1 MKKVLLLFSLIICF
15 MICGCAKNTEEEVLS
30 KFSKK
35 IENAKSYYLTGTLEM
50 VNNETS
56 YTYDVNV
63 SYTKDNNFKV
73 SLKNQSNDHEQI
85 ILRNEDGVYV
95 ITPSLNKS
103 FKFQSEWP
111 YNNSQAYLLQTILND
126 LESDEKYTYVNEDDK
141 HVFTSA
147 VNYSNNTD
155 LVNQKVT
162 INSDYEVE
170 TVEVLDA
177 DGNVKIKMT
186 FNDIDYKA
194 KFNTDYYSLE
204 QNVSSEVTDT
214 DEVSTIEDIIYPMYI
229 PVNTSLSSQ
238 DKVNT
243 STGERVILSFDG
255 ESPFMFIQEN
265 ATASSE
271 FTTIPVNGELVMLG
285 GTIGVLDDSSVSWIS
300 EGMEYYLV
308 SSTLNDE
315 QLLEVARSIGS
326 IPVIK

>member
-1 MKKVLLLFSLIICF
+1 
-15 MICGCAKNTEEEVLS
+15 
-30 KFSKK
+30 
-35 IENAKSYYLTGTLEM
+35 
-50 VNNETS
+50 
-56 YTYDVNV
+56 
-63 SYTKDNNFKV
+63 
-73 SLKNQSNDHEQI
+73 
-85 ILRNEDGVYV
+85 
-95 ITPSLNKS
+95 
-103 FKFQSEWP
+103 
-111 YNNSQAYLLQTILND
+111 LLQTILND

-265 ATASSE
+265 ATVSSE

-315 QLLEVARSIGS
+315 ELLEVARSIGS

>member
-1 MKKVLLLFSLIICF
+1 MKKVLLMFSLIICF

-56 YTYDVNV
+56 YIYDVNV

-111 YNNSQAYLLQTILND
+111 YNNSQAYLLQTILDD

-141 HVFTSA
+141 HIFTSS

-170 TVEVLDA
+170 MVEVLDA
-177 DGNVKIKMT
+177 NGNVKIKMT
-186 FNDIDYKA
+186 FDDIDYKA
-194 KFNTDYYSLE
+194 KFNEDYYSLE

-243 STGERVILSFDG
+243 STGERVILTFEG

-265 ATASSE
+265 ATVSSE

-285 GTIGVLDDSSVSWIS
+285 GTIGVLDDSSISWIS

-315 QLLEVARSIGS
+315 ELLEVARSIGS

>member
-1 MKKVLLLFSLIICF
+1 M
-15 MICGCAKNTEEEVLS
+15 
-30 KFSKK
+30 
-35 IENAKSYYLTGTLEM
+35 
-50 VNNETS
+50 
-56 YTYDVNV
+56 
-63 SYTKDNNFKV
+63 
-73 SLKNQSNDHEQI
+73 
-85 ILRNEDGVYV
+85 
-95 ITPSLNKS
+95 
-103 FKFQSEWP
+103 
-111 YNNSQAYLLQTILND
+111 LQTILND

-265 ATASSE
+265 ATVSSE

-315 QLLEVARSIGS
+315 ELLEVARSIGS

>member
-56 YTYDVNV
+56 YIYDVNV

-73 SLKNQSNDHEQI
+73 SLKNQSNNHEQI

-315 QLLEVARSIGS
+315 ELLEVARSIGS

>member
-1 MKKVLLLFSLIICF
+1 MKKVLLMFFTFVCLVT
-15 MICGCAKNTEEEVLS
+15 CGCAKNNEEKVLE

-35 IENAKSYYLTGTLEM
+35 VENAKSYYLTGTLEM
-50 VNNETS
+50 INNETS
-56 YTYDVNV
+56 YVYDVNV

-85 ILRNEDGVYV
+85 ILRNDDGVYV

-111 YNNSQAYLLQTILND
+111 YNNSQAYLLQTILED
-126 LESDEKYTYVNEDDK
+126 IQSDKEYTYDNEDGK
-141 HVFTSA
+141 HIFTSL

-170 TVEVLDA
+170 TVEVLDKS
-177 DGNVKIKMT
+177 GNIKIKMT
-186 FNDIDYKA
+186 FNDIDYSA
-194 KFNTDYYSLE
+194 KFNEDYYTLE
-204 QNVSSEVTDT
+204 QNVSSEVTTT

-238 DKVNT
+238 DKVST
-243 STGERVILSFDG
+243 TTGERVILTFEGD
-255 ESPFMFIQEN
+255 SPFMFIQEN
-265 ATASSE
+265 AVVSSE
-271 FTTIPVNGELVMLG
+271 FTTLPVNGEPVMLG
-285 GTIGVLDDSSVSWIS
+285 DAIGILDDSSITWIS
-300 EGMEYYLV
+300 DDMEYYLV
-308 SSTLNDE
+308 SSTLKNE
-315 QLLEVARSIGS
+315 ELLEVARSIGS

>member
-56 YTYDVNV
+56 YIYDVNV

-315 QLLEVARSIGS
+315 ELLEVARSIGS

>member
-1 MKKVLLLFSLIICF
+1 MKKVLLTFSLIICF
-15 MICGCAKNTEEEVLS
+15 MICGCAKNTEKEVLS

-63 SYTKDNNFKV
+63 SYTKENNFKV

-111 YNNSQAYLLQTILND
+111 YNNSQAYLLQTILED

-141 HVFTSA
+141 HIFTSS

-155 LVNQKVT
+155 LVKQKVT
-162 INSDYEVE
+162 INSNYEVE

-177 DGNVKIKMT
+177 SDNVKIKMT

-204 QNVSSEVTDT
+204 QNVSSEVTGA
-214 DEVSTIEDIIYPMYI
+214 DEVSTIEDVIYPMYI

-243 STGERVILSFDG
+243 STGERVILTFDG

-285 GTIGVLDDSSVSWIS
+285 GTIGVLDDSSISWIS
-300 EGMEYYLV
+300 DGMEYYLV
-308 SSTLNDE
+308 SSTLDDE

>member
-1 MKKVLLLFSLIICF
+1 MKKVLLMFSLIICF
-15 MICGCAKNTEEEVLS
+15 MICGCAKNTEKEVLS

-63 SYTKDNNFKV
+63 SYTKENNFKV

-111 YNNSQAYLLQTILND
+111 YNNSQAYLLQTILDD

-141 HVFTSA
+141 HIFTST

-186 FNDIDYKA
+186 FDDIDYKA

-243 STGERVILSFDG
+243 STGERVILTFDG

-285 GTIGVLDDSSVSWIS
+285 GTIGVLDDSSISWIS

-315 QLLEVARSIGS
+315 ELLEVARSIGS

>member
-1 MKKVLLLFSLIICF
+1 MKKVLLMFSLIICF

-35 IENAKSYYLTGTLEM
+35 VENAKSYYLTGTLEM

-111 YNNSQAYLLQTILND
+111 YNNSQAYLLQTILED

-141 HVFTSA
+141 HIFTSS

-155 LVNQKVT
+155 LVKQKVT

-177 DGNVKIKMT
+177 SDNVKIKMT

-194 KFNTDYYSLE
+194 KFNTNYYSLE

-214 DEVSTIEDIIYPMYI
+214 NEVSTIEDIIYPMYI

-243 STGERVILSFDG
+243 ATGERVILTFDG
-255 ESPFMFIQEN
+255 ESPFMFIQEK
-265 ATASSE
+265 ATVSSE

-285 GTIGVLDDSSVSWIS
+285 DTIGVLDDSSISWIS

-308 SSTLNDE
+308 SSTLKDE

>member
-1 MKKVLLLFSLIICF
+1 MKKVLLTFSLIICF
-15 MICGCAKNTEEEVLS
+15 MICGCAKNTEKEVLS

-63 SYTKDNNFKV
+63 SYTKENNFKV

-111 YNNSQAYLLQTILND
+111 YNNSQAYLLQTILED

-141 HVFTSA
+141 HIFTSS

-155 LVNQKVT
+155 LVKQKVT
-162 INSDYEVE
+162 INSNYEVE

-177 DGNVKIKMT
+177 SDNVKIKMT

-204 QNVSSEVTDT
+204 QNVSSEVTGT
-214 DEVSTIEDIIYPMYI
+214 DEVSTIEDVIYPMYI

-243 STGERVILSFDG
+243 STGERVILTFDG

-285 GTIGVLDDSSVSWIS
+285 GTIGVLDDSSISWIS
-300 EGMEYYLV
+300 DGMEYYLV
-308 SSTLNDE
+308 SSTLDDE

>member
-1 MKKVLLLFSLIICF
+1 MKKVLLMFFVIICF
-15 MICGCAKNTEEEVLS
+15 ITCGCTKKTDEQVLE

-35 IENAKSYYLTGTLEM
+35 VENAKSYYLTGVLEM

-56 YTYDVNV
+56 YMYDVSV

-85 ILRNEDGVYV
+85 ILRNDEGVYV

-111 YNNSQAYLLQTILND
+111 YNNSQAYLLQTILDD
-126 LESDEKYTYVNEDDK
+126 LKTDEDHTYVSEDDK
-141 HVFTSA
+141 HIFTSK
-147 VNYSNNTD
+147 VNYSNNKE
-155 LVNQKVT
+155 LVSQKVT
-162 INSDYEVE
+162 MNSDYEVE
-170 TVEVLDA
+170 TVEVLDES
-177 DGNVKIKMT
+177 GNVKIKMS
-186 FNDIDYKA
+186 FSDVDYNA

-204 QNVSSEVTDT
+204 QNVLSEVPSAG
-214 DEVSTIEDIIYPMYI
+214 EVSTIEDVIYPMYI
-229 PVNTSLSSQ
+229 PVNTTLSSQ

-243 STGERVILSFDG
+243 SNGERVILTFEGD
-255 ESPFMFIQEN
+255 SPFTFIQEN
-265 ATASSE
+265 TSVSSK

-285 GTIGVLDDSSVSWIS
+285 ESIGVLDESSITWIS

-315 QLLEVARSIGS
+315 ELLEVARSIGS

>member
-1 MKKVLLLFSLIICF
+1 MKKVLLMFSLIICF

-63 SYTKDNNFKV
+63 SYTKENNFKV

-85 ILRNEDGVYV
+85 ILRNKDGVYV

-111 YNNSQAYLLQTILND
+111 YNNSQAYLLQTILDD
-126 LESDEKYTYVNEDDK
+126 LESDKKYTYVNEDDK
-141 HVFTSA
+141 HIFTSS

-243 STGERVILSFDG
+243 STGERVILTFDG

-285 GTIGVLDDSSVSWIS
+285 DTIGVLDDSSISWIS

-315 QLLEVARSIGS
+315 ELLEVARSIGS

>member
-1 MKKVLLLFSLIICF
+1 MKKVLLMFSLIICF
-15 MICGCAKNTEEEVLS
+15 MICGCAKNTEKEVLS

-63 SYTKDNNFKV
+63 SYTKENNFKV

-111 YNNSQAYLLQTILND
+111 YNNSQAYLLQTILDD

-141 HVFTSA
+141 HIFTSS

-155 LVNQKVT
+155 LVKQKVT
-162 INSDYEVE
+162 INSNYEVE

-177 DGNVKIKMT
+177 NDNVKIKMT

-194 KFNTDYYSLE
+194 KFNADYYSLE
-204 QNVSSEVTDT
+204 QNVSSEVTGT
-214 DEVSTIEDIIYPMYI
+214 DEVSTIEDVIYPMYI

-243 STGERVILSFDG
+243 STGERVILTFDG

-285 GTIGVLDDSSVSWIS
+285 GTIGVLDDSSISWIS
-300 EGMEYYLV
+300 DGMEYYLV

>member
-1 MKKVLLLFSLIICF
+1 MKKVLLMFSLIICF
-15 MICGCAKNTEEEVLS
+15 MICGCAKNTEKEVLS

-35 IENAKSYYLTGTLEM
+35 VENAKSYYLTGTLEM

-85 ILRNEDGVYV
+85 ILRNKDGVYV

-111 YNNSQAYLLQTILND
+111 YNNSQAYLLQTILDD

-141 HVFTSA
+141 HIFTSS

-155 LVNQKVT
+155 LVKQKVT

-170 TVEVLDA
+170 MVEVLDA
-177 DGNVKIKMT
+177 SDNVKIKMT

-204 QNVSSEVTDT
+204 QNVSSEVTST
-214 DEVSTIEDIIYPMYI
+214 DEVSKIEDVIYPMYI

-243 STGERVILSFDG
+243 ATGERVILTFDG

-265 ATASSE
+265 TTVSSE

-285 GTIGVLDDSSVSWIS
+285 DTIGVLDDSSISWIS

>member
-177 DGNVKIKMT
+177 EGNVKIKMT

-194 KFNTDYYSLE
+194 KFNADYYSLE

-214 DEVSTIEDIIYPMYI
+214 NEVSTIEDIIYPMYI

-238 DKVNT
+238 DKVDT

-315 QLLEVARSIGS
+315 ELLEVARSIGS

>member
-1 MKKVLLLFSLIICF
+1 
-15 MICGCAKNTEEEVLS
+15 MICGCAKNTEKEVLS

-35 IENAKSYYLTGTLEM
+35 VENAKSYYLTGTLEM

-85 ILRNEDGVYV
+85 ILRNKDGVYV

-111 YNNSQAYLLQTILND
+111 YNNSQAYLLQTILDD

-141 HVFTSA
+141 HIFTSS

-155 LVNQKVT
+155 LVKQKVT

-170 TVEVLDA
+170 MVEVLDA
-177 DGNVKIKMT
+177 SDNVKIKMT

-204 QNVSSEVTDT
+204 QNVSSEVTST
-214 DEVSTIEDIIYPMYI
+214 DEVSKIEDVIYPMYI

-243 STGERVILSFDG
+243 ATGERVILTFDG

-265 ATASSE
+265 TTVSSE

-285 GTIGVLDDSSVSWIS
+285 DTIGVLDDSSISWIS

>member
-56 YTYDVNV
+56 YIYDVNV

-238 DKVNT
+238 NKVNT

-315 QLLEVARSIGS
+315 ELLEVARSIGS